1 MLNNLEQKIRLPYP
15 HLGQRT
21 VRKQAKRFNWL
32 SAGRRWRKTTLVMAI
47 VVESA
52 AKQGGQYVWGA
63 PTFDQV
69 RVGYNETRHA
79 CGHMADFNQ
88 SRMTV
93 TFPRGGTIYYRSL
106 DDPDNARGLTANG
119 VVIDE
124 CADVVER
131 AWQEVL
137 RPMLIDT
144 NGWAWGIGTPKGR
157 NWFYREHVNALD
169 REDTA
174 AWQAPTLGVAVE
186 AGKLIRKPHPLEN
199 PFIPFDEIERLFQ
212 TLPEMTFQQEILA
225 NFIEGEGS
233 VFRNIPAC
241 MHAPLNAS
249 PDDHSTHTLVAG
261 LDWGK
266 QNDFTFTSIGCVQCR
281 CEVARDRFNKI
292 DYSFQR
298 DRLKVIYNKWRVK
311 QILAESNSIG
321 EPNLEML
328 QREGF
333 PVIAFQTTAQSKPPL
348 IENMALAFERAEW
361 QFQQDA
367 ICTAELEAYERTVS
381 PTTGRST
388 YSAPEGLHDDT
399 VIGRALM
406 LRAAEQASIRVLP
419 NAIAAYGSRNRV
431 SSRGDYDR
439 R

>member
-1 MLNNLEQKIRLPYP
+1 VPVLQIPSLRNDQRLIVAHP
-15 HLGQRT
+15 
-21 VRKQAKRFNWL
+21 AKRKTC
-32 SAGRRWRKTTLVMAI
+32 AMGRRYGKTVMGGVIVANVLRQHGKAAWVVPTYKNSRPLWRWIASTFAPLGKDKTVSISKADQVITTNRGGFFAI
-47 VVESA
+47 YSEENIDSMRGEWFHVVVNDEA
-52 AKQGGQYVWGA
+52 AKFREESRYDVIE
-63 PTFDQV
+63 PTV
-69 RVGYNETRHA
+69 
-79 CGHMADFNQ
+79 AD
-88 SRMTV
+88 SDGEIIDIST
-93 TFPRGGTIYYRSL
+93 PR
-106 DDPDNARGLTANG
+106 
-119 VVIDE
+119 
-124 CADVVER
+124 
-131 AWQEVL
+131 
-137 RPMLIDT
+137 
-144 NGWAWGIGTPKGR
+144 GR
-157 NWFYREHVNALD
+157 NWFWREYQLGMAEEGD
-169 REDTA
+169 RMSFH
-174 AWQAPTLGVAVE
+174 APTNANPMQSIQKAFDRAKETLTERSFRQEWLAE
-186 AGKLIRKPHPLEN
+186 FLE
-199 PFIPFDEIERLFQ
+199 DG
-212 TLPEMTFQQEILA
+212 
-225 NFIEGEGS
+225 GE

-333 PVIAFQTTAQSKPPL
+333 PVIAFQTTATSKPPL